1 MTTLQNLKEIA
12 ANPDP
17 AKALDRLQSVID
29 ELSLDMNNNTSG
41 EALLAAA
48 YAEKGKILW
57 KRGDRAGAISAYEA
71 SAQEDPDGPGALL
84 LEHSRGIMD
93 FFDPNQLNP

>member
-1 MTTLQNLKEIA
+1 MVTLQNIRDIA
-12 ANPDP
+12 SESDQAV
-17 AKALDRLQSVID
+17 ALDKLQAVID
-29 ELSLDMNNNTSG
+29 QLSLDMNSNTSG

-57 KRGDRAGAISAYEA
+57 RAGDKAGAISAYEA